1 MRGVYQHDDNDCG
14 LACILTV
21 CKQFN
26 IKVDERVLRKNLY
39 LGKDGLSLYGIT
51 EVLRKK
57 GINSYAL
64 ECNVDELCQLYH
76 ADKKPCII
84 MICEEVE
91 FHYVVLCK
99 CDSKKLHIW
108 DPNKGRRT
116 IEREMFESVWSGYAV
131 KITDVSYDKQD
142 LVNKKLICFKI
153 LKEQNRTMFIVL
165 LFAILLMVVSIIVTF
180 AYREVIDSIKYG
192 EHDLESIS
200 KFLLVMGIGY
210 VIMMLAMIIKER
222 IIIYANKKMEISL
235 NNHFIDA
242 LLNMSIQK
250 REDYSSG
257 GILDRYYRLSTVVK
271 TFSSIFSSVILE
283 ILSLIAGVFIMINIE
298 PAMFAIV
305 NIIVISYISCFFIA
319 KSKLFILS
327 KAVIDRQSI
336 LTTHIKETV
345 QNLISL
351 KSFDST
357 KYKSKIKSEV
367 LSLKENE
374 SKLEYLD
381 SMMGAVLQAVE
392 NITMLLI
399 LAYGIYSISKET
411 MSLGTLLAFETF
423 VGFFLSPVK
432 NLLGGLPSVQETLL
446 TFNKIEDVL
455 IFSDICT
462 NNDLYSKASGGMIL
476 DNVDIAYGFDEPVL
490 TDVTIKIGNQD
501 KVFLIGASGSGK
513 STLAKTMAGLVGYTK
528 GRVLSPKVLY
538 LSQEAEIFSGSIRDN
553 ILMWNECIDVVL
565 FEDILQNIGI
575 YKLMEARGF
584 TLDSHLQENGMNL
597 SGGERQRIAIA
608 RALMLNMPIYI
619 FDEATS
625 HLDMESE
632 ISIIKYI
639 KQRLC
644 DKTCIFIS
652 HNTQLLEDNDTIIF
666 IDNNRNVHCK
676 THNDLMNNLEYKTML
691 YVG

>member
-250 REDYSSG
+250 R
-257 GILDRYYRLSTVVK
+257 
-271 TFSSIFSSVILE
+271 
-283 ILSLIAGVFIMINIE
+283 
-298 PAMFAIV
+298 
-305 NIIVISYISCFFIA
+305 
-319 KSKLFILS
+319 
-327 KAVIDRQSI
+327 
-336 LTTHIKETV
+336 
-345 QNLISL
+345 
-351 KSFDST
+351 
-357 KYKSKIKSEV
+357 
-367 LSLKENE
+367 
-374 SKLEYLD
+374 
-381 SMMGAVLQAVE
+381 
-392 NITMLLI
+392 
-399 LAYGIYSISKET
+399 
-411 MSLGTLLAFETF
+411 
-423 VGFFLSPVK
+423 
-432 NLLGGLPSVQETLL
+432 
-446 TFNKIEDVL
+446 
-455 IFSDICT
+455 
-462 NNDLYSKASGGMIL
+462 
-476 DNVDIAYGFDEPVL
+476 
-490 TDVTIKIGNQD
+490 
-501 KVFLIGASGSGK
+501 
-513 STLAKTMAGLVGYTK
+513 
-528 GRVLSPKVLY
+528 
-538 LSQEAEIFSGSIRDN
+538 
-553 ILMWNECIDVVL
+553 
-565 FEDILQNIGI
+565 
-575 YKLMEARGF
+575 
-584 TLDSHLQENGMNL
+584 
-597 SGGERQRIAIA
+597 
-608 RALMLNMPIYI
+608 
-619 FDEATS
+619 
-625 HLDMESE
+625 
-632 ISIIKYI
+632 
-639 KQRLC
+639 
-644 DKTCIFIS
+644 
-652 HNTQLLEDNDTIIF
+652 
-666 IDNNRNVHCK
+666 
-676 THNDLMNNLEYKTML
+676 
-691 YVG
+691 